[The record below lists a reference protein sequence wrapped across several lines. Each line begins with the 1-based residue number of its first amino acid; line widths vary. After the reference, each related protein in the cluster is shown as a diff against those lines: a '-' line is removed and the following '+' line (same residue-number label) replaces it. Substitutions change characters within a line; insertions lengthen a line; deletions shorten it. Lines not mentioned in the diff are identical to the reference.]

1 MRLRNSFAVAILVL
15 PCATSVVVG
24 QTQTKRPKFDAFE
37 VATIKPSSPEGLN
50 AGRYIRMQSGRTFQA
65 KNYTVA
71 GLIAAAY
78 DLTPRAISGGT
89 SWVESD
95 RYEIIAITPGDVRP
109 TYDEQMIMLRQL
121 LSERFH
127 LGFHREKKDFAIFEV
142 TTGKDGPKLKMSTLE
157 PDDPSNAT
165 STVFPATSGG
175 IDHILMPGRN
185 VSMAQFASV
194 LQRAILDRP
203 VVDRT
208 DLPGRYDFDLEW
220 TPDDT
225 QFGGQLPQGAPDQP
239 RAGLFEAVQK
249 QLGLKITAT
258 RGPIETLVVDR
269 LDRPTDN

>member
-1 MRLRNSFAVAILVL
+1 MAQLAMRLRNSFAVAILVL

-121 LSERFH
+121 LSERFQDAMSPWPS
-127 LGFHREKKDFAIFEV
+127 LPPSSSGRSLTAPWSTERTFPVATISTWSGHRMTRNSVANF
-142 TTGKDGPKLKMSTLE
+142 LKVRLTNPE
-157 PDDPSNAT
+157 PDYLRPS
-165 STVFPATSGG
+165 
-175 IDHILMPGRN
+175 RN
-185 VSMAQFASV
+185 N
-194 LQRAILDRP
+194 LD
-203 VVDRT
+203 
-208 DLPGRYDFDLEW
+208 
-220 TPDDT
+220 
-225 QFGGQLPQGAPDQP
+225 
-239 RAGLFEAVQK
+239 
-249 QLGLKITAT
+249 
-258 RGPIETLVVDR
+258 
-269 LDRPTDN
+269 